1 MKILKVFTSKNCV
14 PCKVMKP
21 LLKDLDMVVVE
32 IDIDEYPNLAAQNSV
47 RSVPTLKLFEN
58 NSILRTK
65 VGGMTRTQ
73 LVEFV
78 K

>member
-1 MKILKVFTSKNCV
+1 MRILKVFTSKTCA

-21 LLKDLDMVVVE
+21 LIKDLDMAVVE
-32 IDIDEYPNLAAQNSV
+32 IDIDDAPELAARNAV

-58 NSILRTK
+58 NDLLRTS
-65 VGGMTRTQ
+65 VGSMSRTQ
-73 LVEFV
+73 LLDFV